1 MAPNFTFFSESKAP
15 VQLLVNLKKFYGE
28 VFVDGL
34 TTSVM
39 QLEPRYR
46 GVNGYFFHFH
56 TQDILCIERNPLSY
70 YETDFDSVFRPNMPH
85 LLLSFDKDKC
95 LTEDDS
101 NVVERFLHA
110 MLDERNHVP
119 EEFFELVPRPVKI
132 QNSAPEKDLTPPELL
147 PDYSFEYKVDT
158 DMDIAFCQVQKPFTD
173 KPYTLVI
180 RSFDQRGLKCFF
192 SGIFAATSWGVS
204 SHDIAFLHKL
214 WKFLD
219 MEKDYGKLDLEMLL
233 KDHVQRCTDD
243 HEMEPEVYRLDYKTV
258 HKNFEKSLAK
268 KRRLLE

>member
-1 MAPNFTFFSESKAP
+1 VEKLRTVF
-15 VQLLVNLKKFYGE
+15 GE

-34 TTSVM
+34 TTDVLM
-39 QLEPRYR
+39 LKARYKS
-46 GVNGYFFHFH
+46 VNGYFFYFN
-56 TQDILCIERNPLSY
+56 TKIATADVLCIQRKRLSY
-70 YETDFDSVFRPNMPH
+70 YESDFDDDFQPHIPH
-85 LLLSFDKDKC
+85 LLLSFDKEKD
-95 LTEDDS
+95 LTEDDGMLA
-101 NVVERFLHA
+101 ERFLQA
-110 MLDERNHVP
+110 MYDPRNHVP

-158 DMDIAFCQVQKPFTD
+158 GMDIAFCQVHKPFTD

-180 RSFDQRGLKCFF
+180 RNFDQRGLKCFF

-219 MEKDYGKLDLEMLL
+219 MEKEYGKLDLEMLL
-233 KDHVQRCTDD
+233 KDHVQRCTED

-268 KRRLLE
+268 KHRLLE